1 VVPSGIAETHPP
13 GPPAEAVAVV
23 ALAKAR
29 EVARTLAA
37 SPDETAPP
45 GTWRPGS
52 GEDRLSN
59 LGAGR
64 IIVLGADTEVVLDGR
79 LLGKP
84 RDAGDAARMLRE
96 LRDRVHE
103 VITGV
108 ALVEAGSPAPRE
120 ETAAVI
126 TRVRMRPYTGG
137 EIEEYV
143 ASGEP
148 LDKAGGYAVQGRG
161 SRLVAEVIGCFTN
174 VVGLPMTTT
183 RRLLERWGA
192 L

>member
-1 VVPSGIAETHPP
+1 VVPSGIAEAHPP
-13 GPPAEAVAVV
+13 GAPVEAIAAV

-29 EVARTLAA
+29 EVARALVA
-37 SPDETAPP
+37 SPDETARP
-45 GTWRPGS
+45 GTRGPGA
-52 GEDRLSN
+52 GEVRQPV

-64 IIVLGADTEVVLDGR
+64 VIVLGADTEVVLDGR

-84 RDAGDAARMLRE
+84 RDADDAARMLRE

-120 ETAAVI
+120 ETAVVI
-126 TRVRMRPYTGG
+126 TRVRMRPYTDG
-137 EIEEYV
+137 EIDEYV

-148 LDKAGGYAVQGRG
+148 LDKAGGYAVQGLG
-161 SRLVAEVIGCFTN
+161 SRLVAEVNGCFTN

-183 RRLLERWGA
+183 RHLLERWGA

>member
-1 VVPSGIAETHPP
+1 VVPSGIAEAHPP
-13 GPPAEAVAVV
+13 GAPVEAIAAV

-29 EVARTLAA
+29 EVARALVA
-37 SPDETAPP
+37 SPDETARP
-45 GTWRPGS
+45 GTRGPGA
-52 GEDRLSN
+52 GEVRQPV

-64 IIVLGADTEVVLDGR
+64 VIVLGADTEVVLDGR

-84 RDAGDAARMLRE
+84 RDADDAARMLRE

-126 TRVRMRPYTGG
+126 TRVRMRPYTDG
-137 EIEEYV
+137 EIDEYV

-148 LDKAGGYAVQGRG
+148 LDKAGGYAVQGLG
-161 SRLVAEVIGCFTN
+161 SRLVAEVNGCFTN

-183 RRLLERWGA
+183 RHLLERWGA